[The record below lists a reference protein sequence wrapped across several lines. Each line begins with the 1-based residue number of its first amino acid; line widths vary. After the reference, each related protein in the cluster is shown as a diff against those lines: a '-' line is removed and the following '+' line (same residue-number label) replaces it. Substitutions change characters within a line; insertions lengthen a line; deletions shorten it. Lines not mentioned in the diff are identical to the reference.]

1 MTQKITKALPR
12 SAWDTVTIKETWEP
26 LVELKQTKKLKLGG
40 IHKVY
45 EPLFLVRETVA
56 EKLYSVAGNLPDGMV
71 MVVIEGY
78 RTMQHQQES
87 WDRSFKKLR
96 EDHMDWSDEDIEK
109 QVRLVV
115 AKPHPLAN
123 HHCGGAV
130 DVTLMYE
137 NGELLDMGSPYPS
150 EGLPMEIRKKFPM
163 FPNSLLKKEITK
175 GQEVNR
181 KILRDAMEAEDFVW
195 YPGEWWHYCYG
206 DRMWAVYSGRT
217 ECMYGSIEP

>member
-1 MTQKITKALPR
+1 MTQKIIKALPR
-12 SAWDTVTIKETWEP
+12 SDWDTVTIKETWEP

-56 EKLYSVAGNLPDGMV
+56 EKLYSVSSKLPDGMV

-96 EDHMDWSDEDIEK
+96 EDHIDWSDEDIEK

-163 FPNSLLKKEITK
+163 FSESISWEQNK
-175 GQEVNR
+175 NR
-181 KILRDAMEAEDFVW
+181 QILRRSMEAEDFVW